1 MVENNY
7 LKALGLEG
15 YEEYIPKESND
26 TPRYQIIESKSNKDA
41 SENKNI

>member
-15 YEEYIPKESND
+15 YEEYIPKECND
-26 TPRYQIIESKSNKDA
+26 TPRYQIIESKINKDA